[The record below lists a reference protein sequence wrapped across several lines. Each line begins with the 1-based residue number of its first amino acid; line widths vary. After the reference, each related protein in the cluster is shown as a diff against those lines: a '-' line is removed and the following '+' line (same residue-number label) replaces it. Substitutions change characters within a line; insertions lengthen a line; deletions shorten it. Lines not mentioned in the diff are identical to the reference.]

1 MGETA
6 EYQRLQ
12 ETPECD
18 YQQLPGD
25 EEEEEVPSSRVVAVE
40 LTDRQRLLQV
50 SLFLLRAN
58 EGV

>member
-12 ETPECD
+12 ETPECE
-18 YQQLPGD
+18 YQQLPSD
-25 EEEEEVPSSRVVAVE
+25 EEEVPSSCVVVVE

-50 SLFLLRAN
+50 SLFLPRGN